1 MAQTCECS
9 KEVGKTQH
17 DRLQRAGW
25 SSSIAQ
31 GYEMY
36 VTFRSDTDPHRVLM
50 FLLIMGSHAVQILA
64 QTGIH
69 VIEVTH
75 TRFHRSLKTDHHF
88 SVVGLPTLQCTGLES
103 CFSLAF
109 TCHSVPFHS
118 RGLIQVLGNTA
129 QTPLRQ
135 RTKVGHFVGISN
147 PASRNL

>member
-17 DRLQRAGW
+17 DRLQWAGW

-36 VTFRSDTDPHRVLM
+36 VTFRSDTDPHRVLT

-69 VIEVTH
+69 VVEVTH

-88 SVVGLPTLQCTGLES
+88 SAVGLPTLQCTGLES
-103 CFSLAF
+103 CLSLAF
-109 TCHSVPFHS
+109 TCHSPLGTFPFTWLDSSVRQHS
-118 RGLIQVLGNTA
+118 TNTFA
-129 QTPLRQ
+129 TKNKG
-135 RTKVGHFVGISN
+135 RTLCWHQQS
-147 PASRNL
+147 S